1 MADRVTVAEAA
12 AILGVSEDV
21 VRKRLRRGTLAGG
34 KDGKEWYVLLRANET
49 RDMARDETRDERR
62 DAGQDAQTPYGR
74 DMGQDARRDARHGNE
89 TQDAKRETWLVSR
102 QDVFDELLE
111 DTRRAASL
119 EVLQEKLNSASELL
133 TRTEAELA
141 AAREEANFLRERITA
156 QEAIIAQLAEA
167 QTEAWRRRDVLEAQS
182 RAALPEGRKRW
193 WWPFGKA

>member
-1 MADRVTVAEAA
+1 MGEAA
-12 AILGVSEDV
+12 ERLGISEDA

-34 KDGKEWYVLLRANET
+34 KDGKEWYVFLRANET
-49 RDMARDETRDERR
+49 RDMARDETRDMAR
-62 DAGQDAQTPYGR
+62 DAGEDSQTPFSRGV
-74 DMGQDARRDARHGNE
+74 GQDARRGARHGDE
-89 TQDAKRETWLVSR
+89 TQDAKRETCLVSR

-167 QTEAWRRRDVLEAQS
+167 QSEAQRRRDVLEAQS
-182 RAALPEGRKRW
+182 RAALPEGKKRRW
-193 WWPFGKA
+193 WPWGKG

>member
-12 AILGVSEDV
+12 AILGVSEDA

-34 KDGKEWYVLLRANET
+34 KDGKEWYVFLRANET
-49 RDMARDETRDERR
+49 RDMARD
-62 DAGQDAQTPYGR
+62 AGEDAQTPFSRGV
-74 DMGQDARRDARHGNE
+74 GQDARRGARHGDE
-89 TQDAKRETWLVSR
+89 TQDAKRETCLVSR

-111 DTRRAASL
+111 NTRRTASL

-156 QEAIIAQLAEA
+156 QEAVIAQLAEA
-167 QTEAWRRRDVLEAQS
+167 QSEAQRRRDVLEAQS
-182 RAALPEGRKRW
+182 RAALPEGKKRRW
-193 WWPFGKA
+193 WPWGKG

>member
-1 MADRVTVAEAA
+1 MGEAA
-12 AILGVSEDV
+12 ERLGISEDA

-34 KDGKEWYVLLRANET
+34 KDGKEWYVFLRANET
-49 RDMARDETRDERR
+49 RDMARDETRDMAR
-62 DAGQDAQTPYGR
+62 DAGQDAQTPYSR
-74 DMGQDARRDARHGNE
+74 DMGQDARRDARRGDE
-89 TQDAKRETWLVSR
+89 TQDARHETWLVSR

-111 DTRRAASL
+111 ETRRAASL

-167 QTEAWRRRDVLEAQS
+167 QSEAQRRRDVLEAQS
-182 RAALPEGRKRW
+182 RAALPEGKKRRW
-193 WWPFGKA
+193 WPWGRG

>member
-1 MADRVTVAEAA
+1 MGEAA
-12 AILGVSEDV
+12 ERLGISEDA

-34 KDGKEWYVLLRANET
+34 KDGKEWYVFLRANET
-49 RDMARDETRDERR
+49 RDMARDETRDMAR
-62 DAGQDAQTPYGR
+62 DAGQDAQTPFSRGV
-74 DMGQDARRDARHGNE
+74 GQDARHGDE
-89 TQDAKRETWLVSR
+89 TQDAKRETCLVSR

-111 DTRRAASL
+111 DTRRTASL

-167 QTEAWRRRDVLEAQS
+167 QSEAQRRRDVLEAQS
-182 RAALPEGRKRW
+182 RAALPEGKKRRW
-193 WWPFGKA
+193 WPWGKG

>member
-1 MADRVTVAEAA
+1 VERVTVADTAER
-12 AILGVSEDV
+12 LGISEDA

-167 QTEAWRRRDVLEAQS
+167 QSEAQRRRDVLEAQS
-182 RAALPEGRKRW
+182 RAALPEGKKRRW
-193 WWPFGKA
+193 WPWGKG

>member
-1 MADRVTVAEAA
+1 MGEAA
-12 AILGVSEDV
+12 ERLGISEDA

-34 KDGKEWYVLLRANET
+34 KDGKEWYVFLRANET
-49 RDMARDETRDERR
+49 RDMARD
-62 DAGQDAQTPYGR
+62 AGQDAQTPFSRGV
-74 DMGQDARRDARHGNE
+74 GQDARHGDE
-89 TQDAKRETWLVSR
+89 TQDAKRETCLVSR

-167 QTEAWRRRDVLEAQS
+167 QSEAQRRRDVLEAQS
-182 RAALPEGRKRW
+182 RAALPEGKKRRW
-193 WWPFGKA
+193 WP

>member
-1 MADRVTVAEAA
+1 VERATVGEAA
-12 AILGVSEDV
+12 ERLGISEDA

-34 KDGKEWYVLLRANET
+34 KDGKEWYVFLRANET
-49 RDMARDETRDERR
+49 RDMARDETRDMAR
-62 DAGQDAQTPYGR
+62 DAGQDAQTPYSR
-74 DMGQDARRDARHGNE
+74 DMGQDARRGDE
-89 TQDAKRETWLVSR
+89 TQDARRETWLVSR

-167 QTEAWRRRDVLEAQS
+167 QSEAQRRRDVLEAQS
-182 RAALPEGRKRW
+182 RAALPEGKKRRW
-193 WWPFGKA
+193 WPWGRG

>member
-1 MADRVTVAEAA
+1 MGEAA
-12 AILGVSEDV
+12 ERLGISEDA

-34 KDGKEWYVLLRANET
+34 KDGKEWYVFLRANET
-49 RDMARDETRDERR
+49 RDMARDETRDMAR
-62 DAGQDAQTPYGR
+62 DAGEDSQTPYSR
-74 DMGQDARRDARHGNE
+74 DMGQDARRDARRGDE
-89 TQDAKRETWLVSR
+89 TQDARRETWLVSR

>member
-1 MADRVTVAEAA
+1 MGEAA
-12 AILGVSEDV
+12 ERLGISEDA

-34 KDGKEWYVLLRANET
+34 KDGKEWYVFLRANET
-49 RDMARDETRDERR
+49 RDMARD
-62 DAGQDAQTPYGR
+62 AGQDAQTPFSRGV
-74 DMGQDARRDARHGNE
+74 GQDARHGDE
-89 TQDAKRETWLVSR
+89 TQDAKRETCLVSR

-111 DTRRAASL
+111 DTRRTASL

-167 QTEAWRRRDVLEAQS
+167 QSEAQRRRDVLEAQS
-182 RAALPEGRKRW
+182 RAALPEGKKRRW
-193 WWPFGKA
+193 WPWGKG

>member
-1 MADRVTVAEAA
+1 MGEAA
-12 AILGVSEDV
+12 ERLGISEDA

-34 KDGKEWYVLLRANET
+34 KDGKEWYVFLRANET
-49 RDMARDETRDERR
+49 RDMARDETRDMAR

-167 QTEAWRRRDVLEAQS
+167 QSEAQRRRDVLEAQS
-182 RAALPEGRKRW
+182 RAALPEGKKRRW
-193 WWPFGKA
+193 WPWGKG

>member
-1 MADRVTVAEAA
+1 VERATVGEAA
-12 AILGVSEDV
+12 ERLGISEDA

-34 KDGKEWYVLLRANET
+34 KDGKEWYVFLRANET
-49 RDMARDETRDERR
+49 RDMARD
-62 DAGQDAQTPYGR
+62 AGEDAQTPFSRGV
-74 DMGQDARRDARHGNE
+74 GQDARRGARHGDE
-89 TQDAKRETWLVSR
+89 TQDAKRETCLVSR

-111 DTRRAASL
+111 NTRRTASL

-167 QTEAWRRRDVLEAQS
+167 QSEAQRRRDVLEAQS
-182 RAALPEGRKRW
+182 RAALPEGKKRRW
-193 WWPFGKA
+193 WPWGKG

>member
-1 MADRVTVAEAA
+1 MGEAA
-12 AILGVSEDV
+12 ERLGISEDA

-167 QTEAWRRRDVLEAQS
+167 QSEAQRRRDVLEGS
-182 RAALPEGRKRW
+182 
-193 WWPFGKA
+193 

>member
-1 MADRVTVAEAA
+1 VERVTVGEAA
-12 AILGVSEDV
+12 ERLGVSEDA

-34 KDGKEWYVLLRANET
+34 KDGKEWYVLLHVNKT
-49 RDMARDETRDERR
+49 RDETQDETRDAIQ
-62 DAGQDAQTPYGR
+62 DAGQDAQTPYSRAMGR
-74 DMGQDARRDARHGNE
+74 DARHEDETQDARRE
-89 TQDAKRETWLVSR
+89 TCLVSR

-111 DTRRAASL
+111 NTRRTASL

-167 QTEAWRRRDVLEAQS
+167 QSEAQRRRDVLEAQS
-182 RAALPEGRKRW
+182 RAALPEGKKRRW
-193 WWPFGKA
+193 WPWGKG